1 MHIKRINEMSN
12 YGKYATYFVQG
23 NNGSE
28 DTRWEIVVGVK
39 NQDEDD
45 EINDMFYDY
54 SNTSDEF
61 ILDEIDYGNTGVF
74 GDKLTFLEF
83 KKMFME
89 QEDGKNTLHNYTM
102 NSPVGDIYENNIYYD
117 DKLRKDMLQLS
128 DERLLWKIENDNFDE
143 TKWNLYC
150 QDLVDSFEETYNTE
164 IYLLGRSGRHVC
176 VDNTVENKLRF
187 YDMQKTVEDM
197 QKELVYEFSN
207 ND

>member
-83 KKMFME
+83 KKMF
-89 QEDGKNTLHNYTM
+89 
-102 NSPVGDIYENNIYYD
+102 V
-117 DKLRKDMLQLS
+117 
-128 DERLLWKIENDNFDE
+128 
-143 TKWNLYC
+143 
-150 QDLVDSFEETYNTE
+150 
-164 IYLLGRSGRHVC
+164 
-176 VDNTVENKLRF
+176 
-187 YDMQKTVEDM
+187 
-197 QKELVYEFSN
+197 
-207 ND
+207 